1 MKQYFTGYGSG
12 AVPGQ
17 GTLRQSGSGGGARFT
32 ERDAYKAE
40 PRSYAANPG
49 GVSQL
54 GGHYGDHAMDSGGKI
69 LRGAAEPLVDGPGYA
84 AKGPRPCVV
93 GVGGGRDVQRSGSQ
107 GLHGPTVGQRPE
119 ETPKS
124 FPIYGEGPGRRY

>member
-1 MKQYFTGYGSG
+1 GHGSG
-12 AVPGQ
+12 SVPTQ
-17 GTLRQSGSGGGARFT
+17 GATRQSGRGGGAKVT

-40 PRSYAANPG
+40 PRSYAANVG

-54 GGHYGDHAMDSGGKI
+54 GGHVGTHVTGGGG
-69 LRGAAEPLVDGPGYA
+69 REVHGAAEALVDGPGYA

-93 GVGGGRDVQRSGSQ
+93 GVGGGRDVHHCGTQAM
-107 GLHGPTVGQRPE
+107 HGPAAGQRPE

-124 FPIYGEGPGRRY
+124 FPIFGDGPGRRY